1 MFPLKE
7 KRHTRQRNRH
17 VGNHI
22 TLYDMS
28 GFDDNQ
34 IIRSQSKGKRTCQ
47 SQPPAGAHHTHQQ
60 IETNQS
66 GKDHGSIAITQRLK
80 EFLNNLILRQVGSR
94 ISVGSHIRHTTE
106 HSVRPDTEFS
116 RLCCFF
122 ILFHLA
128 VSHTGGLDVIPLPE
142 NLPVDYRRRKINH
155 RSHQQDQNSHDVLYP
170 IF

>member
-1 MFPLKE
+1 MVVTDGQGNTQEEENRSPQMFPFEE

-34 IIRSQSKGKRTCQ
+34 IIGSQSKGKRACQ

-66 GKDHGSIAITQRLK
+66 GKDHGSITIT
-80 EFLNNLILRQVGSR
+80 
-94 ISVGSHIRHTTE
+94 
-106 HSVRPDTEFS
+106 
-116 RLCCFF
+116 
-122 ILFHLA
+122 
-128 VSHTGGLDVIPLPE
+128 
-142 NLPVDYRRRKINH
+142 
-155 RSHQQDQNSHDVLYP
+155 
-170 IF
+170 